1 MHNNFFLFHLTDQI
15 ITWVREAADGNQLAY
30 GYLYTHHYPRL
41 QVAITFI
48 TQDRDETDEILQETF
63 LRIWKTKEKLLL
75 VRSFEDYAFRV
86 AKNLLFDHL
95 RRKKVHLKAIDAITL
110 HLDDATTGGDQQ
122 LVYKE
127 YHDIATRAIDTL
139 DPQKKEIFLLR
150 TQEGL
155 SFEEIADHCG
165 IAVVTVKKHFYAA
178 FHTLKKLLNEHGGVF
193 TFLLIL
199 WSRGR

>member
-1 MHNNFFLFHLTDQI
+1 MTDQI

-30 GYLYTHHYPRL
+30 GYLYTHYYARL

-63 LRIWKTKEKLLL
+63 LRIWKTREKLLL
-75 VRSFEDYAFRV
+75 IRSFEDYAFKV
-86 AKNLLFDHL
+86 AKNLLFDQL
-95 RRKKVHLKAIDAITL
+95 RRKKVHLKAIHAISHQL
-110 HLDDATTGGDQQ
+110 EAADGGDHQ

-150 TQEGL
+150 TQEDL
-155 SFEEIADHCG
+155 SFEEIAERCG

>member
-1 MHNNFFLFHLTDQI
+1 LTDQI

-30 GYLYTHHYPRL
+30 GYLYTHHYARL

-63 LRIWKTKEKLLL
+63 LRIWKTREKLLL
-75 VRSFEDYAFRV
+75 IRSFEDYAFKV
-86 AKNLLFDHL
+86 AKNLLFDQL
-95 RRKKVHLKAIDAITL
+95 RRRKVHLKAINAISHQL
-110 HLDDATTGGDQQ
+110 SAADGGDNQ

-139 DPQKKEIFLLR
+139 DAQKKEIFLLR
-150 TQEGL
+150 TQHDL
-155 SFEEIADHCG
+155 SFEEIAERCG

-178 FHTLKKLLNEHGGVF
+178 FHTLKNLLNEHGGVF

>member
-1 MHNNFFLFHLTDQI
+1 MTDQFT
-15 ITWVREAADGNQLAY
+15 TWIREAADGNQLAY

-41 QVAITFI
+41 QVAVTFI
-48 TQDRDETDEILQETF
+48 TQDQEESNEILQETF

-86 AKNLLFDHL
+86 AKNLLFDQL
-95 RRKKVHLKAIDAITL
+95 RRKKVHLKAIDAIV
-110 HLDDATTGGDQQ
+110 HQQDAATTGGDQQ

-155 SFEEIADHCG
+155 SFEEIAEQCG